1 MTRRSMNFPTDLKYS
16 KTHEW
21 SRQVGPKVVV
31 GITEYAQKELSDV
44 VFVELPKMGQEVKQG
59 VACCIVESV
68 KAAFDIYAPI
78 SGKVVEVNKK
88 LESDPGL
95 VNRDPYGEGWFFAIT
110 PSNLN
115 ELNNLLPSSGYEV
128 LLTQGAK

>member
-1 MTRRSMNFPTDLKYS
+1 MNFPSDLKYS

-21 SRQVGPKVVV
+21 ARQEGSKIIV

-44 VFVELPKMGQEVKQG
+44 VYVELPKVGQDVKQAL
-59 VACCIVESV
+59 ACCVVESV

-78 SGKVVEVNKK
+78 SGKIVEVNKK
-88 LESDPGL
+88 LEADPGL

-110 PSNLN
+110 PANLN
-115 ELNNLLPSSGYEV
+115 ELNNLLPSAGYSS

>member
-1 MTRRSMNFPTDLKYS
+1 MNFPQELKYT

-21 SRQVGPKVVV
+21 ARQSGTKIIV

-44 VFVELPKMGQEVKQG
+44 VYVELPKMGQEVKQAM
-59 VACCIVESV
+59 ACCVVESV
-68 KAAFDIYAPI
+68 KAAFDIYAPVT
-78 SGKVVEVNKK
+78 GRVVEVNKK

-95 VNRDPYGEGWFFAIT
+95 INRDPYGEGWFFAIT

-115 ELNNLLPSSGYEV
+115 ELENLMPSANYEEM
-128 LLTQGAK
+128 LTQGAK